1 MTLNVCEHTFLK
13 MKYIKSEHRARLTGK
28 HLKAMHQYQGRYYR
42 RLHRF
47 YCKIFSLKAQVNL
60 LLLNVTLHQ

>member
-1 MTLNVCEHTFLK
+1 MTTW
-13 MKYIKSEHRARLTGK
+13 RAITITGAAV
-28 HLKAMHQYQGRYYR
+28 AMHRGPSTRVPCIAT
-42 RLHRF
+42 F